1 MNQTQGDAAMKAEI
15 ADLERVQQT
24 SAEQDAEYLG
34 GGDLERV
41 WEEPHRTEATRLGR
55 HLPDLGEDRPGG
67 RTPSTPRMEASRDR
81 RQGKRSPR
89 PRRKGPPHRRLGVED
104 DGSAIRHRLA
114 IPILRPFTSH
124 SLTHSLCRYCH
135 DHL

>member
-1 MNQTQGDAAMKAEI
+1 MKAEI

-24 SAEQDAEYLG
+24 SAEQDAGYLG

-55 HLPDLGEDRPGG
+55 HLPDLGEDKPGS

-89 PRRKGPPHRRLGVED
+89 PRRKAPPPPIGD
-104 DGSAIRHRLA
+104 WGSRTTAAPFAIRGVDLFA
-114 IPILRPFTSH
+114 F
-124 SLTHSLCRYCH
+124 SLNKKPK
-135 DHL
+135 